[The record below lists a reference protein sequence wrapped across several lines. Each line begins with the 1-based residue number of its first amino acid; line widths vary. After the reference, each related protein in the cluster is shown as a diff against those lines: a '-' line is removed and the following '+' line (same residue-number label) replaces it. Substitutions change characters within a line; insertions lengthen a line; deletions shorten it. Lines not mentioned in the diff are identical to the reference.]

1 MVSNLI
7 LRTLKLARYESENK
21 GHFGIA
27 SKYYCHFTSPI
38 RRYNEQ
44 ANRYAK
50 NSSECEKIAQ
60 KVERDAED
68 IKKAEFMQN
77 KIGEEYD
84 GIISSVTSFGIFVE
98 LENTVEGLIRF
109 DDLEDDYFIYDE
121 QRKILQG
128 ERTKKTYKIG
138 DKIRIKVKYA
148 DKLSRRIDFEKVF
161 EEKSRRTKK
170 T

>member
-1 MVSNLI
+1 MAI
-7 LRTLKLARYESENK
+7 
-21 GHFGIA
+21 
-27 SKYYCHFTSPI
+27 KYAET
-38 RRYNEQ
+38 
-44 ANRYAK
+44 
-50 NSSECEKIAQ
+50 SSECEKVAQ

-161 EEKSRRTKK
+161 EES
-170 T
+170 